1 MLVDRKICC
10 ILNNK
15 IVRVVNAKMA
25 PNTRASKPDFKE
37 PKRGE
42 ENLLFVSM
50 MSNSVKSESD
60 AVARRLLQS
69 FLDDINEFARSGGFR
84 NSTDNER
91 RALNDLMTQRY
102 LTEGIEKLPTSPIV
116 KKVKEIISDFIHNK
130 CRGLEYCALT
140 KVVKEEE
147 RAKED
152 EEVSC
157 STDTNTKREATVVW
171 TCQVCGKCNKKQRV
185 CIVCGR
191 DRSYI
196 GSRKTQQLNKLR
208 IDPTPL
214 TTAAPKD
221 RLMKEAQ
228 NSNRCHIRPEW
239 RGEEAKRNI
248 LTSTKSDYEEQ
259 MRVEMKSEINDVLES
274 LRQTMTSLHKE

>member
-1 MLVDRKICC
+1 
-10 ILNNK
+10 
-15 IVRVVNAKMA
+15 
-25 PNTRASKPDFKE
+25 
-37 PKRGE
+37 
-42 ENLLFVSM
+42 M
-50 MSNSVKSESD
+50 MSNSVNIKSD

-69 FLDDINEFARSGGFR
+69 FLEDINEFARSGGFR
-84 NSTDNER
+84 NSSDNER
-91 RALNDLMTQRY
+91 RALNDLMKERY

-140 KVVKEEE
+140 KVKEEE
-147 RAKED
+147 GAKED
-152 EEVSC
+152 EEGSC
-157 STDTNTKREATVVW
+157 STVSNAKKETVW

-191 DRSYI
+191 DRNYI

-221 RLMKEAQ
+221 RLLKEAQ
-228 NSNRCHIRPEW
+228 NSNRCHLRPEW

-248 LTSTKSDYEEQ
+248 LTSTKNDYEQQ
-259 MRVEMKSEINDVLES
+259 MRVEIKSEINDVLES
-274 LRQTMTSLHKE
+274 LRQTMTSFNKE

>member
-1 MLVDRKICC
+1 M
-10 ILNNK
+10 N
-15 IVRVVNAKMA
+15 
-25 PNTRASKPDFKE
+25 
-37 PKRGE
+37 
-42 ENLLFVSM
+42 
-50 MSNSVKSESD
+50 SNSVNIESD

-69 FLDDINEFARSGGFR
+69 FLEDINEFARSGGFR

-91 RALNDLMTQRY
+91 RALNDLMSQRY

-140 KVVKEEE
+140 KVKEEE
-147 RAKED
+147 EAKED
-152 EEVSC
+152 SEGSC
-157 STDTNTKREATVVW
+157 STAANKREATVW
-171 TCQVCGKCNKKQRV
+171 TCQVCGKCNKKCNKKHG

-191 DRSYI
+191 DRNYI

-221 RLMKEAQ
+221 RLLKEAQ
-228 NSNRCHIRPEW
+228 NSNRCHRRPEW
-239 RGEEAKRNI
+239 RGEEAKRDI
-248 LTSTKSDYEEQ
+248 LTLTKNDYEQQ

-274 LRQTMTSLHKE
+274 LRQTLTSFNRE

>member
-1 MLVDRKICC
+1 M
-10 ILNNK
+10 
-15 IVRVVNAKMA
+15 
-25 PNTRASKPDFKE
+25 S
-37 PKRGE
+37 
-42 ENLLFVSM
+42 
-50 MSNSVKSESD
+50 SNSVKSESD

-69 FLDDINEFARSGGFR
+69 FLEDINEFARSGGFR

-102 LTEGIEKLPTSPIV
+102 LTEGVEKLPTSPIV
-116 KKVKEIISDFIHNK
+116 KKVEEIISEFIHNK

-140 KVVKEEE
+140 KVKQEEE
-147 RAKED
+147 AKED
-152 EEVSC
+152 EEGSC
-157 STDTNTKREATVVW
+157 STDANTKREVW

-191 DRSYI
+191 DRNYI

-221 RLMKEAQ
+221 RLLKEAQ

-239 RGEEAKRNI
+239 RGEEAKRSI
-248 LTSTKSDYEEQ
+248 LTSTKNEYEEQ
-259 MRVEMKSEINDVLES
+259 MRVEIKSEINDVLES